1 MEIKEAIV
9 CEHGHK
15 HCRWCDEQ
23 KYDDTC
29 WMCAREMRVP
39 GVMAGGKPVHRRCKA
54 RAEKYLSDTM

>member
-1 MEIKEAIV
+1 M